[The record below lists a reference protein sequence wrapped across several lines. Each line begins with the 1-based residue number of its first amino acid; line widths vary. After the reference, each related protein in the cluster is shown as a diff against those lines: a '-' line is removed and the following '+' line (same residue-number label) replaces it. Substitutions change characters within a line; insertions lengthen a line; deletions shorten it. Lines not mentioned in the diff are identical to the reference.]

1 MKKREKKLK
10 CFDDFLHFMNEL
22 HWTFF
27 FCRQNKFQN
36 LKKKTLFQKK
46 IGRWSFADKRETW
59 LKKKLNSSLF
69 KKNFH
74 FVVVVDVVESN
85 NFVTKPFKMQE
96 RKL

>member
-27 FCRQNKFQN
+27 LPTEQISKLKNKLGF
-36 LKKKTLFQKK
+36 KK

-59 LKKKLNSSLF
+59 LKKKLNCSLF